1 MPNHKNP
8 VELIWGAGSFER
20 LAPWINGKS
29 VGVLGTR
36 GSFAR
41 GLHERVQTL
50 GKRAEVRALSFYLDV
65 KPNPT
70 IESTLQASQFLGQAH
85 VDVLLAVGGGSTLDT
100 AKAVAAVL
108 GATWTQDSDALSK
121 HLRGGQPLP
130 EDFSSLPI
138 LAVPTTAGTG
148 SEVTPFATLWDERDG
163 RKHSLCHD
171 RLYAQAAFL
180 DPELTLS
187 MPEELTLHTGLD
199 AFSHAVESLWNR
211 NSNPVSR
218 AMATQAIQT
227 LLTHLPEVLRNPANL
242 RSRGQV
248 QEASV
253 LAGIAISSTRTAL
266 AHSLSYPMTSELDVP
281 HGLACSFT
289 IPELLKINGE
299 AEPDLIQ
306 PLLLAL
312 GVRTVSEGMKRLE
325 RFFAELKVADSLKKH
340 IKNPDALTAIRG
352 TLINAG
358 RADNAFAKMDE
369 TAARALL
376 KSSWLQRED
385 QGRAAAPTTPA
396 PIEGLSAI
404 IIAAGL
410 GSRLKHMTE
419 DVPKCLLPVRG
430 RSILD
435 RQLEALR
442 SNGIGPVNLV
452 RGYKKDRFTRT
463 DLTYFDNLEFRENN
477 ILLSLMH
484 ARQAMSAGFVASYS
498 DITYEKS
505 VVTTLLSTPGDIV
518 VVADTDW
525 RGIYE
530 GRTDHPLSE
539 AEKAVLTP
547 DGRVLQIGK
556 HLPDGP
562 GTAEFIGMFKC
573 TASGARTF
581 QEHFDR
587 ARREFEGKPFMKA
600 RVFAKSYIT
609 DILQY
614 MIEQGV
620 EVRSARIAGGW
631 QEIDTVQDFAKAE
644 QLFGRGADA

>member
-1 MPNHKNP
+1 M
-8 VELIWGAGSFER
+8 
-20 LAPWINGKS
+20 
-29 VGVLGTR
+29 GVLGTQ
-36 GSFAR
+36 GSFNR
-41 GLHERVQTL
+41 GLEKQVREL
-50 GKRAEVRALSFYLDV
+50 AKRSEVKDLHFYLDV

-70 IESTLQASQFLGQAH
+70 IESAQQASLALAKGN
-85 VDVLLAVGGGSTLDT
+85 VDILLALGGGSTLDT

-108 GATWTQDSDALSK
+108 GPTWKNDSLALSA
-121 HLRGGQPLP
+121 HLREGQPLP
-130 EDFSSLPI
+130 AGFTALPL
-138 LAVPTTAGTG
+138 LAAPTTAGTG
-148 SEVTPFATLWDERDG
+148 SEVTPFATLWDEKDG

-171 RLYAQAAFL
+171 QLYPRAAFI

-218 AMATQAIQT
+218 ALATQAIQE
-227 LLTHLPEVLRNPANL
+227 LLIHLPVALRTPSHLRA
-242 RSRGQV
+242 RSRV
-248 QEASV
+248 QEAAV
-253 LAGIAISSTRTAL
+253 MAGIAISSTRTAL
-266 AHSLSYPMTSELDVP
+266 AHSLSYSMTSELEVP

-289 IPELLKINGE
+289 LPELLKLNGE

-312 GVRTVSEGMKRLE
+312 SVRTVSEGVIRLE
-325 RFFAELKVADSLKKH
+325 KFFADVKVAESVKKYIKEPDMLASLH
-340 IKNPDALTAIRG
+340 G

-369 TAARALL
+369 ASARELL
-376 KSSWLQRED
+376 VTSWRQREH
-385 QGRAAAPTTPA
+385 QVREQPSPPCAPQ
-396 PIEGLSAI
+396 EGLAGI

-419 DVPKCLLPVRG
+419 DLPKCLLPVRG

-435 RQLEALR
+435 RQLDVLR
-442 SNGIGPVNLV
+442 ANAITNINLV
-452 RGYKKDRFTRT
+452 RGYKKERFTRN

-484 ARQAMSAGFVASYS
+484 ARRAMDSGFVASYS
-498 DITYEKS
+498 DITYEKT
-505 VVTTLLSTPGDIV
+505 VVETLLRTPGDIV
-518 VVADTDW
+518 VVTDTEW

-539 AEKAVLTP
+539 AEKAVLSA

-562 GTAEFIGMFKC
+562 DTAEFIGLFKC
-573 TASGARTF
+573 SPAGARIF

-587 ARREFEGKPFMKA
+587 AHKEFEGKAFVKA

-614 MIEQGV
+614 MIDQGV
-620 EVRSARIAGGW
+620 EIRSARIAGGW
-631 QEIDTVQDFAKAE
+631 QEIDTVQDFEKAE
-644 QLFGRGADA
+644 KLTGRGADS